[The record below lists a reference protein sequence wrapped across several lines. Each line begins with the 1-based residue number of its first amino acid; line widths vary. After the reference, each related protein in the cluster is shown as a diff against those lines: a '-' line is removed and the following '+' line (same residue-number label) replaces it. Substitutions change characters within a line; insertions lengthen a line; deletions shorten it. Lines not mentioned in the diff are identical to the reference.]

1 MTPPD
6 DLLAAPAVRDPHT
19 ALRRMREHDPVFWS
33 ARHKVYILTA
43 HADVLRVFQDR
54 TMSTAQG
61 IGAFRR
67 RLGAQHAG
75 LLHHAMALLD
85 GWMLFNDS
93 PTHERLRDPVRRA
106 FAPSV
111 VEQLRTRIQTHVHT
125 LLDQLDSRCDLVA
138 DFAQPLTAR
147 VICDLLGVDVS
158 EQGFLREWTRDFGRL
173 IYGASSRDAD
183 YLEAVGRAGDA
194 FFARFRPLIAA
205 RRGDSGEDLLGRL
218 MQAAERAA
226 WTEAELIGACSM
238 LLFAGQDTTSALIPS
253 ALLALTSK
261 PETLTALQTDPTQ
274 LPGAIEEC
282 LRFDGPAKTFIRVP
296 TAPVQL
302 GGHVV
307 AAGQHLWL
315 SILGANRDPAVF
327 EAPDELR
334 IDRNP
339 NPHIAFGAGVH
350 FCLGSALA
358 RAEANVALGA
368 LLQRFPKLRVLPEHL
383 AWSPTVVDRSL
394 LALPVALT

>member
-19 ALRRMREHDPVFWS
+19 VLRRMREHDPVFWS

-43 HADVLRVFQDR
+43 YADVLRVFQDR

-111 VEQLRTRIQTHVHT
+111 VEGLRTRIQAHVHT

-173 IYGASSRDAD
+173 IYGASSRDAA
-183 YLEAVGRAGDA
+183 YLDAVARAGDA
-194 FFARFRPLIAA
+194 FFARFRPLVAA
-205 RRGDSGEDLLGRL
+205 RQDDPGDDLLGRL
-218 MQAAERAA
+218 IEAARRAA

-253 ALLALTSK
+253 ALLALASR
-261 PETLTALQTDPTQ
+261 PERLAALRTDPAR
-274 LPGAIEEC
+274 LPSAIEEC

-296 TAPVQL
+296 TAPLEL
-302 GGHVV
+302 GGHPV

-327 EAPDELR
+327 AAPDELR

-358 RAEANVALGA
+358 RAEAEIAIGA
-368 LLQRFPKLRVLPEHL
+368 VLARFPRFRLLPGEL
-383 AWSPTVVDRSL
+383 NWSPTVVDRSL